1 MNPEGLGG
9 ILILLAIA
17 VTAVWLIRRL
27 RLPTAL
33 GYLVAGICVGP
44 HVLAWV
50 PHDAATSAL
59 GEFGIVF
66 LLFTIGLEFS
76 LNRLIAMRREVF
88 LLGGLQVGVSMTLA
102 ALALYFFAGAR
113 PVIAVL
119 LGGAVAMS
127 STALVAKQL
136 GEQLELRQIHGR
148 LAIGILLFQD
158 LAVIPLLILIP
169 ALANS
174 HANLAASAITLA
186 IVLGKGVAVVVIMIL
201 AARFVVRPL
210 LVEISRAHSGELFLL
225 TSLLI
230 TLAAAWATQATG
242 LSLAL
247 GAFVAGAILA
257 ESAYRPQIEADIRP
271 FRDILLGLFF
281 VTVGMYANP
290 QLYLTHTAVILLGT
304 LALILFKTLI
314 VLLASRLLRAPLREA
329 LRTGLVLGQ
338 GGEFGLAL
346 LTLGLSHGYLTGTTA
361 QIALNILVLS
371 MIVSPL
377 LVRYNAAIAAR
388 LSPDSV
394 RPGEDIDTTALAI
407 QESEVAGHVILAGY
421 GRVGQNLARFLDEE
435 GYPYIALDLDPK
447 RVREAHAGGDPV
459 YFGDARQATVLEAA
473 GIARARALVIT
484 YSDVDTAMTIID
496 SVRRLRQD
504 LPILVRTRDDSH
516 LEELRA
522 AGADEVIPET
532 LEASLMVASHLLA
545 VLGVPMRR
553 ILRHVTDVRSQRY
566 SLMRNVYRRGDAAP
580 LDDSH
585 AFREQLDA
593 VTLGPGAPSTGHT
606 LGELR
611 LEDLGVNVTALRRAG
626 IVGRDPG
633 PETML
638 QPTDTLVLYGT
649 PEAIQQ
655 AESILLGG

>member
-1 MNPEGLGG
+1 MNTGALGG
-9 ILILLAIA
+9 ILILLAVA
-17 VTAVWLIRRL
+17 VGAVWLVRRL
-27 RLPTAL
+27 RLPAAL
-33 GYLVAGICVGP
+33 GYLVTGVCVGP
-44 HVLAWV
+44 HVLAWI
-50 PHDAATSAL
+50 PNGATTSAL
-59 GEFGIVF
+59 SEFGIVF

-76 LNRLIAMRREVF
+76 LNRLVAMRREVF
-88 LLGGLQVGVSMTLA
+88 LLGGLQVGVSLALA
-102 ALALYFFAGAR
+102 ALALYFFAGVR
-113 PVIAVL
+113 PVVAVL

-148 LAIGILLFQD
+148 LAIGVLLFQD

-169 ALANS
+169 ALASS
-174 HANLAASAITLA
+174 HATLASSGITLA
-186 IVLGKGVAVVVIMIL
+186 IVLGKGVAVIVIMLL
-201 AARFVVRPL
+201 ASRFVVRPVL
-210 LVEISRAHSGELFLL
+210 MEVSRSHSGELFLL

-230 TLAAAWATQATG
+230 TLASAWATQATG

-281 VTVGMYANP
+281 VTVGMYADP
-290 QLYLTHTAVILLGT
+290 GLYVTHALTILLGT
-304 LALILFKTLI
+304 LALIVFKTLI
-314 VLLASRLLRAPLREA
+314 VLLASRLLRAPLVSA
-329 LRTGLVLGQ
+329 MRTGLVLGQ

-346 LTLGLSHGYLTGTTA
+346 LTLGLSHGYLSGTSA
-361 QIALNILVLS
+361 QVALNILVLS
-371 MIVSPL
+371 MVVSPF
-377 LVRYNAAIAAR
+377 LVRYNAVIAAR
-388 LSPDSV
+388 MSPQAA
-394 RPGEDIDTTALAI
+394 PEPDIDTNALAV

-435 GYPYIALDLDPK
+435 GYAYVALDLDPK

-459 YFGDARQATVLEAA
+459 YFGDARQAAVLEAA
-473 GIARARALVIT
+473 GIARARALVICYT
-484 YSDVDTAMTIID
+484 DVDAALAIID

-504 LPILVRTRDDSH
+504 LPVLVRTRDDSH
-516 LEELRA
+516 LDELRA

-545 VLGVPMRR
+545 VLGVPTRR
-553 ILRHVTDVRSQRY
+553 ILRYVTEVRSKRY

-593 VTLGPGAPSTGHT
+593 ITLGPGAPASGRS
-606 LGELR
+606 LGDLN
-611 LEDLGVNVTALRRAG
+611 LEDLGVSVTALRRAG
-626 IVGRDPG
+626 IVGREPG
-633 PETML
+633 PETVL

-649 PEAIQQ
+649 PEAIQS
-655 AESILLGG
+655 AENALLGG

>member
-1 MNPEGLGG
+1 MNAGPLGG
-9 ILILLAIA
+9 VIILLGVA
-17 VTAVWLIRRL
+17 VAAVWLVRRL
-27 RLPTAL
+27 RMPAAL
-33 GYLVAGICVGP
+33 GYLLAGICVGP
-44 HVLAWV
+44 HVLGWV
-50 PHDAATSAL
+50 PENAGTSAL
-59 GEFGIVF
+59 AEIGIVF

-76 LNRLIAMRREVF
+76 VNRLIAMRREVF
-88 LLGGLQVGVSMTLA
+88 LLGGLQVLVSLTLA

-113 PVIAVL
+113 PVVAVL

-148 LAIGILLFQD
+148 LAIGVLLFQD

-169 ALANS
+169 ALAGN
-174 HANLAASAITLA
+174 HADLAASGLTFAV
-186 IVLGKGVAVVVIMIL
+186 VLGKGIAVVVVMIA
-201 AARFVVRPL
+201 AARFVVRPVL
-210 LVEISRAHSGELFLL
+210 MEVSRSHSGELFLL

-230 TLAAAWATQATG
+230 ALASAWATQATG

-257 ESAYRPQIEADIRP
+257 ESAYRTQIEADIRP

-281 VTVGMYANP
+281 ITVGMYANP
-290 QLYLTHTAVILLGT
+290 RLYLDYAPIIIAGT
-304 LALILFKTLI
+304 LALIVFKTLI
-314 VLLASRLLRAPLREA
+314 VLGASRLLKAPLVSA

-346 LTLGLSHGYLTGTTA
+346 LTLGLSNGYLTGTTA

-371 MIVSPL
+371 MVISPL
-377 LVRYNAAIAAR
+377 LVRYNEVIAVR
-388 LSPDSV
+388 LSPSD
-394 RPGEDIDTTALAI
+394 RPRTDIDTAALAI
-407 QESEVAGHVILAGY
+407 QESDVAGHVILTGY

-435 GYPYIALDLDPK
+435 GFAYVALDLDPK

-459 YFGDARQATVLEAA
+459 YFGDARQTSVLEAA
-473 GIARARALVIT
+473 GIARARALVVT
-484 YSDVDTAMTIID
+484 YSDVDTALVIIA

-516 LEELRA
+516 LDELLQ
-522 AGADEVIPET
+522 AGADEIIPET

-553 ILRHVTDVRSQRY
+553 ILRRVTDVRAQRY

-580 LDDSH
+580 LDESH

-593 VTLGPGAPSTGHT
+593 ITLGPGAPAQGRS
-606 LGELR
+606 LADLR
-611 LEDLGVNVTALRRAG
+611 LDELGVDVTALRRAG

-633 PETML
+633 PETVL

-649 PEAIQQ
+649 PEAIKQ
-655 AESILLGG
+655 AEDRLLEG

>member
-1 MNPEGLGG
+1 MNTDSLGDV
-9 ILILLAIA
+9 LILLGVA
-17 VTAVWLIRRL
+17 VAAVWLVRRL
-27 RLPTAL
+27 RLPAAL
-33 GYLVAGICVGP
+33 GYLLAGICVGP
-44 HVLAWV
+44 HTLGWV
-50 PHDAATSAL
+50 SDNAGTTAL
-59 GEFGIVF
+59 GEIGIVF

-76 LNRLIAMRREVF
+76 LKRLISMHREVF
-88 LLGGLQVGVSMTLA
+88 LLGGLQVVVSLVLA

-113 PVIAVL
+113 PVVAVL

-136 GEQLELRQIHGR
+136 GEQLELSQIHGR
-148 LAIGILLFQD
+148 LAIGVLLFQD

-169 ALANS
+169 ALATP
-174 HANLAASAITLA
+174 HANLAAAGLTFA
-186 IVLGKGVAVVVIMIL
+186 IVLGKGIAVVIVMIF
-201 AARFVVRPL
+201 AARFVVHPL
-210 LVEISRAHSGELFLL
+210 LHEVSSRHSGELFLL

-230 TLAAAWATQATG
+230 ALASAWATQATG

-247 GAFVAGAILA
+247 GAFVAGAILG
-257 ESAYRPQIEADIRP
+257 ESAYRTQIEADIRP

-281 VTVGMYANP
+281 ITVGMVANLR
-290 QLYLTHTAVILLGT
+290 LYLDYAPVIVGGT
-304 LALILFKTLI
+304 LALVVFKTLI
-314 VLLASRLLRAPLREA
+314 VVGASRLLRAPLVSA

-346 LTLGLSHGYLTGTTA
+346 LTLGLSNGYLTGVTA

-371 MIVSPL
+371 MILSPL
-377 LVRYNAAIAAR
+377 LVRYNAVIATR
-388 LSPDSV
+388 LSPYA
-394 RPGEDIDTTALAI
+394 RPTPEIDTSTLVVR
-407 QESEVAGHVILAGY
+407 ESDVAGHVILAGY
-421 GRVGQNLARFLDEE
+421 GRVGQNIARLLDEE
-435 GYPYIALDLDPK
+435 GFTYIALDLSPK

-459 YFGDARQATVLEAA
+459 YFGDARQTAVLEAA
-473 GIARARALVIT
+473 GIARARALVVA
-484 YSDVDTAMTIID
+484 YSNVDTALTIID
-496 SVRRLRQD
+496 GARRLRQD

-516 LEELRA
+516 LDELRA

-553 ILRHVTDVRSQRY
+553 ILRRVTEVRAQRY
-566 SLMRNVYRRGDAAP
+566 SLMRNVYRREDAAP
-580 LDDSH
+580 LDESH

-593 VTLGPGAPSTGHT
+593 ITLGPGAPAQGRT
-606 LGELR
+606 LAELE
-611 LEDLGVNVTALRRAG
+611 LEELGVNVTALRRAG

-633 PETML
+633 PETVL

-655 AESILLGG
+655 ARSLLLEG

>member
-1 MNPEGLGG
+1 MNSEALSG
-9 ILILLAIA
+9 ILILLVIA
-17 VTAVWLIRRL
+17 VAAVWLIRRL

-50 PHDAATSAL
+50 PHDATTSAL
-59 GEFGIVF
+59 SEFGIVF

-76 LNRLIAMRREVF
+76 LNRLISMRREVF

-102 ALALYFFAGAR
+102 ALALYFFAGVT

-136 GEQLELRQIHGR
+136 GEQFELRQIHGR
-148 LAIGILLFQD
+148 LAIGVLLFQD

-174 HANLAASAITLA
+174 HASLGASAITLA

-210 LVEISRAHSGELFLL
+210 LVEISRSHSGELFLL

-290 QLYLTHTAVILLGT
+290 RLYLTDAVVILLGT

-346 LTLGLSHGYLTGTTA
+346 LTLGLAHGYLTGTTA

-371 MIVSPL
+371 MIASPL

-388 LSPDSV
+388 LSPDAV
-394 RPGEDIDTTALAI
+394 GDIDTAALAI
-407 QESEVAGHVILAGY
+407 KESDVAGHVILAGY

-435 GYPYIALDLDPK
+435 GFPYVALDLDPK

-459 YFGDARQATVLEAA
+459 YFGDARQTAVLEAA
-473 GIARARALVIT
+473 GIARARALVIS
-484 YSDVDTAMTIID
+484 YSDVDTAMVIID

-545 VLGVPMRR
+545 LLGVPMRR

-580 LDDSH
+580 LDDTH

-593 VTLGPGAPSTGHT
+593 ITLGPGAAATGRS

-611 LEDLGVNVTALRRAG
+611 LDDIGVNVTALRRAG

-633 PETML
+633 PETVL

-649 PEAIQQ
+649 PEAIEQ
-655 AESILLGG
+655 AENILLGG